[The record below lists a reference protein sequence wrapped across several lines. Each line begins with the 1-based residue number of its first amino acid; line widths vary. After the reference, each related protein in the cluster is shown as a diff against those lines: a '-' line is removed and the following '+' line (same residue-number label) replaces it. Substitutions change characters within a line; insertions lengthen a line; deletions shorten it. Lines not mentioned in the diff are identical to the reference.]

1 MQGPLVYNPE
11 APGSSF
17 SFGGLI
23 ESLDNPGR
31 LHLGDLTLR
40 ANIVG
45 THELTVNINSLSTR
59 SITATDVGSKV
70 GLTSSSTP
78 HAIVVKSARR
88 SVEDI
93 FFPIETRSKRSNHLT
108 LGDINGDSVFD
119 LNDAQFLQ
127 LRLIELLVNST
138 ALSEEQLALSDLD
151 LNGDINTNDVTYLI
165 KVNFGLL
172 PFLSHFLLRPIDD
185 PFSDCVLRVSLSA
198 TDRDGFPVTDNLAIY
213 ALFLSTDANF
223 HTEYDIMTLN
233 YGEKVT
239 TQLGNPSD
247 GKWVL
252 LGTNPN
258 VTGGYILQTHLNN
271 ITSTDIGLAF
281 HIDYKPDMI
290 SSTIFLSG
298 IQSANSQL
306 YPFISDTII
315 PLSPFSTT
323 TIDQSIEFTPLRIF
337 DNTIKEYECF
347 NYFEPVFGFGTYEVS
362 QTLPEDHPI
371 YSVIVTVSATDEDT
385 NINGVIEYSIY
396 QITYVPV
403 AGMIAEVDPVAVG
416 ISNGTLYVTSELDR
430 DAYSRLSVYIY
441 AIDQGPHIS
450 SRRTATT
457 VVQIISLADVND
469 NAPVISGDLVFEI
482 PENSGFGAVVGTLIG
497 TDIDATP
504 PNNVVFF
511 SVKGSADPFTVS
523 TSGVISVN
531 KLIDGDNGNPT
542 QYTYT
547 IVASDSALTNRRTSE
562 TNITINIIDVNDIA
576 PEFLPPFYI
585 DVSESSLAGTVI
597 GTIQARDNDTSF
609 INAQFLF
616 SISSVKPLDADKNV
630 VNQQLLS
637 DGIFSINI
645 TDGTLT
651 LEQVRYNITKLNWVY
666 LCSNES
672 PLFPIVSLGHD
683 LFKQSPLFIS
693 IFD

>member
-1 MQGPLVYNPE
+1 MQGPLVNNPE

-40 ANIVG
+40 ANTIG
-45 THELTVNINSLSTR
+45 THELTVNINLLSTR
-59 SITATDVGSKV
+59 SLTATNIGSKV

-93 FFPIETRSKRSNHLT
+93 FFPIETRSKRSNHLI
-108 LGDINGDSVFD
+108 LGDINEDSVFD

-127 LRLIELLVNST
+127 LSLIDLLVNPA
-138 ALSEEQLALSDLD
+138 ALTEAQLALSDLD

-172 PFLSHFLLRPIDD
+172 PFLSDFLLRPIDD

-198 TDRDGFPVTDNLAIY
+198 TDRDGFPVTAKLAIY
-213 ALFLSTDANF
+213 ALFLSTDTNF
-223 HTEYDIMTLN
+223 HTEYEIMTLA

-252 LGTNPN
+252 LATNPN
-258 VTGGYILQTHLNN
+258 VTGGYILETNLNN

-281 HIDYKPDMI
+281 HIDYKPDTI

-306 YPFISDTII
+306 YPFISDNII
-315 PLSPFSTT
+315 PPSPFSTT

-347 NYFEPVFGFGTYEVS
+347 NYFEPVFGFGIYEVS

-371 YSVIVTVSATDEDT
+371 YSVIITVSATDEDT
-385 NINGVIEYSIY
+385 NINGVIEYSIH
-396 QITYVPV
+396 QITYNYISGVV
-403 AGMIAEVDPVAVG
+403 AEVDPVAVG

-430 DAYSRLSVYIY
+430 DVYSRLDVYIH

-457 VVQIISLADVND
+457 VVQIKYLADVND
-469 NAPVISGDLVFEI
+469 NAPVISGGLVFEI
-482 PENSGFGAVVGTLIG
+482 PENSGFSTVVGTLTG
-497 TDIDATP
+497 TDIDADS

-511 SVKGSADPFTVS
+511 SVKGSSDPFTVS

-585 DVSESSLAGTVI
+585 DVPESSLAGTVI
-597 GTIQARDNDTSF
+597 GTIQARDNDTNF

-637 DGIFSINI
+637 NGIFSINI
-645 TDGTLT
+645 TNGTLT

-683 LFKQSPLFIS
+683 LFKQTPLFIS